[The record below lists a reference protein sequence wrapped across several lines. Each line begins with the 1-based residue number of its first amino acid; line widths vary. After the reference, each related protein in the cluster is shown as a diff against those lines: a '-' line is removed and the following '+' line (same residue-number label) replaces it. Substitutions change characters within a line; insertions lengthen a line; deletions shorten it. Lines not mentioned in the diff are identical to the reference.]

1 MLCKRTSSVRD
12 AARMFQNVAE
22 ESAKAKPST
31 PQSVRKMPNRKSIQT
46 DQPSQRQSVW
56 SASPCQYRLVYSL
69 LLLLTYWKQIW
80 RKTTKNPKSHHKSF
94 HRRQSPYSAIS
105 TPTRTC
111 VKVPMIIWVSPNEPP
126 KTPPPTHIRNHNHT
140 HANTDCLTFYNYLYH
155 APTYPNKLGKLSTT
169 HTHFKLLI

>member
-1 MLCKRTSSVRD
+1 MRRACFKMSPRSRPRPSRRRRNLC
-12 AARMFQNVAE
+12 
-22 ESAKAKPST
+22 AKCQIENQSKP
-31 PQSVRKMPNRKSIQT
+31 I
-46 DQPSQRQSVW
+46 SQVNANPVW
-56 SASPCQYRLVYSL
+56 SASPCQYRLVYSM

-111 VKVPMIIWVSPNEPP
+111 VRVPMIIWVSPNEPP

-169 HTHFKLLI
+169 HTHTHFKLLI